1 MKRDVEMILA
11 LHSCRPAIVLAP
23 VLALV
28 FGILRGPG
36 SAGAAALGVALV
48 AGNLLLSGFLLSLA
62 VRRRPQLLAAMALL
76 SFVLR
81 LALLTATLVL
91 LQQATGLDR
100 TAAAVSAVA
109 AYLVMVIWEVV
120 AVARGRHRELEWT
133 P

>member
-11 LHSCRPAIVLAP
+11 LHTCRPAIVLAP

-28 FGILRGPG
+28 FGLLRGPG
-36 SAGAAALGVALV
+36 AAGAAALGVALV

>member
-11 LHSCRPAIVLAP
+11 LHTCRPAIVLAP
-23 VLALV
+23 ALGLT
-28 FGILRGPG
+28 FWLLRGPG
-36 SAGAAALGVALV
+36 SAGAAVLGVALV
-48 AGNLLLSGFLLSLA
+48 AGNLLLSGYLLSLV
-62 VRRRPQLLAAMALL
+62 VRQRPQLLAATALL

-100 TAAAVSAVA
+100 IAAAVSAVM

>member
-11 LHSCRPAIVLAP
+11 LHTCRPVIVLAP
-23 VLALV
+23 ALALT
-28 FGILRGPG
+28 FWLLRGPG
-36 SAGAAALGVALV
+36 SAGAAVLGVALV
-48 AGNLLLSGFLLSLA
+48 AGNLLLSGYLLSLV
-62 VRRRPQLLAAMALL
+62 VRQRPQLLAATALL

-100 TAAAVSAVA
+100 IAAAVSAVM

>member
-11 LHSCRPAIVLAP
+11 LHTCRPAIVLAP
-23 VLALV
+23 ALALT
-28 FGILRGPG
+28 FWLLRGPG
-36 SAGAAALGVALV
+36 SAGAAVLGVALV
-48 AGNLLLSGFLLSLA
+48 AGNLLLSGSLLSLV
-62 VRRRPQLLAAMALL
+62 VRRRPQLLAATALL

-100 TAAAVSAVA
+100 IAAAVSAVM
-109 AYLVMVIWEVV
+109 AYLVMVTWEVV

>member
-1 MKRDVEMILA
+1 
-11 LHSCRPAIVLAP
+11 
-23 VLALV
+23 
-28 FGILRGPG
+28 
-36 SAGAAALGVALV
+36 
-48 AGNLLLSGFLLSLA
+48 
-62 VRRRPQLLAAMALL
+62 L

-100 TAAAVSAVA
+100 IAAAVSAVA
-109 AYLVMVIWEVV
+109 AYVVMVIWEVV

>member
-1 MKRDVEMILA
+1 VKRNVEMTLA
-11 LHSCRPAIVLAP
+11 LHACRPAIVVAP
-23 VLALV
+23 VLALI
-28 FGILRGPG
+28 FGLLRSPW
-36 SAGAAALGVALV
+36 SAGAAVLGVALV
-48 AGNLLLSGFLLSLA
+48 AGNMLLSGFLLSL
-62 VRRRPQLLAAMALL
+62 VVGRRPQLLTAAALL

-100 TAAAVSAVA
+100 VAAAVSAVV
-109 AYLVMVIWEVV
+109 AYLVMVTWEVV

>member
-11 LHSCRPAIVLAP
+11 LHTCRPVIVLAP
-23 VLALV
+23 ALALT
-28 FGILRGPG
+28 FWLLRGPG
-36 SAGAAALGVALV
+36 SAGAAVLGVALV
-48 AGNLLLSGFLLSLA
+48 AGNLLLSGYLLSLV
-62 VRRRPQLLAAMALL
+62 VRRRPQLLAATALL

-100 TAAAVSAVA
+100 IAAAVSAVMG
-109 AYLVMVIWEVV
+109 YLVMVIWEVV

-133 P
+133 L

>member
-11 LHSCRPAIVLAP
+11 LHTCRPAIVLAP
-23 VLALV
+23 VLALT
-28 FGILRGPG
+28 FWLLRGPG
-36 SAGAAALGVALV
+36 SAGAAVLGVALV
-48 AGNLLLSGFLLSLA
+48 AGNLLLSGYLLSLV
-62 VRRRPQLLAAMALL
+62 VRRRPQLLAATALL

-100 TAAAVSAVA
+100 IAAAVSAVM

>member
-11 LHSCRPAIVLAP
+11 LHTCRPAIVLAP
-23 VLALV
+23 ALALM
-28 FGILRGPG
+28 FWLLRGPG
-36 SAGAAALGVALV
+36 SAGAAVLGVALV
-48 AGNLLLSGFLLSLA
+48 AGNLLLSGYVLSLV
-62 VRRRPQLLAAMALL
+62 VRRRPQLLAATALL

-100 TAAAVSAVA
+100 IAAAVSAVM

>member
-1 MKRDVEMILA
+1 MKRDIEMILA
-11 LHSCRPAIVLAP
+11 LHTCRPAIVLAP
-23 VLALV
+23 LLALV
-28 FGILRGPG
+28 FGLLRGPG
-36 SAGAAALGVALV
+36 SAAAAVLGVALV
-48 AGNLLLSGFLLSLA
+48 VGNLLLSGYLLSLV
-62 VRRRPQLLAAMALL
+62 VRRRPQLLAAAALL

-100 TAAAVSAVA
+100 IAAAVSAVM

>member
-11 LHSCRPAIVLAP
+11 LHTCRPAIVLAP

-28 FGILRGPG
+28 FWFMRGPG
-36 SAGAAALGVALV
+36 SAGASVLGVVLV
-48 AGNLLLSGFLLSLA
+48 AGNLLLSGYLLSLV
-62 VRRRPQLLAAMALL
+62 VRRRPQLLAATALL

-100 TAAAVSAVA
+100 VAAAVSAVV